1 MAESDMKTIS
11 ELDSFNDI
19 LDINSCF
26 PLVVEIDNIKIT
38 KKIYTPVLKTQIA
51 GYTLTGVLTTGN
63 TSVTIP
69 SVGSAYS
76 DSTPY
81 TVGALVT
88 VDITDDQNET
98 TTHYYICIANCSA
111 ANWETNCTSF
121 VEYTPVDANS
131 TLDIYTSVFGVNPTA
146 VSVSNNTITLTFPA
160 QSSDVAVKVRV
171 S

>member
-19 LDINSCF
+19 LDTNSCF
-26 PLVVEIDNIKIT
+26 PLVVEIDNVKT
-38 KKIYTPVLKTQIA
+38 TEKIYTPVLKTQIV
-51 GYTLTGVLTTGN
+51 GYTLTGVLTAGN
-63 TSVTIP
+63 TSVSI
-69 SVGSAYS
+69 SSIGSAYS
-76 DSTPY
+76 TSTAY

-88 VDITDDQNET
+88 VDVTVDNVT

-111 ANWETNCTSF
+111 ANWETNHTSF
-121 VEYTPVDANS
+121 VEYTPVDVNS
-131 TLDIYTSVFGVNPTA
+131 TLDIYTSVFGVNPTD
-146 VSVSNNTITLTFPA
+146 VSISSNTITLTFPA